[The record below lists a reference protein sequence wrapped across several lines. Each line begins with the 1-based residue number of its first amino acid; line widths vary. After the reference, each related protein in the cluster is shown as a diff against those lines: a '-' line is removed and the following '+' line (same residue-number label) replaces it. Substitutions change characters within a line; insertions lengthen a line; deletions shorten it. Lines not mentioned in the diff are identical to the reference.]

1 MSTNIPG
8 IIVNGQ
14 ASISGDS
21 SYSSPATVCILA
33 PVSSLPS
40 TVPSDFWQPLAW
52 TSSIGVEG
60 EYGSPFA
67 SDGSVNSYVSLGA
80 YYAFLGGA
88 NTVITQPYASASL
101 TGGTSLTDALSQ
113 IQENSAINLVVAMG
127 LSSSQLSA
135 VSGSIQSSNNAG
147 FYRRAILAIDEGK
160 PTLQDLQNASN
171 SIDYYEVMLI
181 GNTAATASNG
191 SALPP
196 SCYACEMAGIAETL
210 DFDATLTNQL
220 LSGFALDK
228 SYSRAQ
234 LSTLIGA
241 GLCCVSSQFGGNR
254 VVEARVTTQGT
265 ALDFNYAGV
274 MNYLS
279 SELSNYYQNYIGS
292 PLDSGTLLSIK
303 GQTVSLLNT
312 LETQNAIAGYSN
324 VSVSQNPSSPTQVF
338 VSFTAEWLAPLY
350 QIEVNFTFDSS
361 SQTSTP
367 QISSVSS
374 AQASTASTTT
384 TD

>member
-1 MSTNIPG
+1 MTASNLPG
-8 IIVNGQ
+8 VIVNGQ

-33 PVSSLPS
+33 PVSTLPT
-40 TVPSDFWQPLAW
+40 TVPTDFWQPLAW
-52 TSSIGVEG
+52 TSNAGVQG
-60 EYGSPFA
+60 EYGAPFN

-147 FYRRAILAIDEGK
+147 FYRRAILAIDSGA
-160 PTLQDLQNASN
+160 PTMQDLQTAAGSV
-171 SIDYYEVMLI
+171 DYYEVMLI
-181 GNTAATASNG
+181 GNTGATSVAGAS
-191 SALPP
+191 LPP

-220 LSGFALDK
+220 LSGFALDNT
-228 SYSRAQ
+228 YSRAQ

-274 MNYLS
+274 MNYIS
-279 SELSNYYQNYIGS
+279 TALSNYYQNFIGA
-292 PLDSGTLLSIK
+292 PLDSATLLSIK
-303 GQTVSLLNT
+303 GQTLNLLNT
-312 LETQNAIAGYSN
+312 LETQDAIAGYTD
-324 VSVSQNPSSPTQVF
+324 VQVSQNPSSPTQIF
-338 VSFTAEWLAPLY
+338 VTFTAQWMAPLY
-350 QIEVNFTFDSS
+350 QIEVNFSFDSA
-361 SQTSTP
+361 SQTS
-367 QISSVSS
+367 V
-374 AQASTASTTT
+374 AQVAPASTSTTT
-384 TD
+384 ASES